1 MAEYSNESIPALIRS
16 VMGDAR
22 ELIREEIAL
31 AKAELREELAAGRAA
46 GVSFAAAALLAVVA
60 IVLLCIA
67 LGGAIAYAF
76 NLPGWVGYGIM
87 SLLLGGVA
95 YFLVSRGRTQVASIG
110 GLPKT
115 RASLQENIT
124 WIQSKSSSR

>member
-1 MAEYSNESIPALIRS
+1 MTEYGNESIPALIRS

-46 GVSFAAAALLAVVA
+46 GVSFAAAVLFALVG

-87 SLLLGGVA
+87 SLLLGGTA
-95 YFLVSRGRTQVASIG
+95 YFLVSRGRAQVASIG